1 MGKILWAMK
10 GKKGLEANVG
20 GRKFEIKK
28 MHGECVI
35 FINGRE
41 VGGASD
47 MPMALQLA
55 EGMFEPD
62 YDAKTALSGV
72 KS

>member
-1 MGKILWAMK
+1 MSKILWEMK
-10 GKKGLEANVG
+10 GKKGLEAIVG

-28 MHGECVI
+28 MHGDCVVLI
-35 FINGRE
+35 DGRE
-41 VGGASD
+41 VGGASN

-62 YDAKTALSGV
+62 YDAKAAVRGV